1 MICIICSHDTKVT
14 NSRPHKKTPSVWR
27 RRECKAC
34 GAVFTTSE
42 VVADDSYVFSVKSA
56 VGKLSVFS
64 LPTLIFSIASSL
76 SHRQA
81 SSIPDDSYW
90 LAQTVAQT
98 IQATATDT
106 VSSHAIAEETYVTLS
121 NFDATAGIQYGAR
134 HGIVRNTAQKP
145 RRGRPRT
152 SRRGIS

>member
-1 MICIICSHDTKVT
+1 MICIKCSSDTKVT

-34 GAVFTTSE
+34 GTVFTTSE
-42 VVADDSYVFSVKSA
+42 VVADNMYQFTVSSPSGSTHD
-56 VGKLSVFS
+56 FS
-64 LPTLIFSIASSL
+64 LPRLMLSIVPALGHRKTDSL
-76 SHRQA
+76 A
-81 SSIPDDSYW
+81 DESYW

-106 VSSHAIAEETYVTLS
+106 VSAEALAEETYVTLS
-121 NFDATAGIQYGAR
+121 FFDATAGLQYGAR
-134 HGIVRNTAQKP
+134 HGLIKNTAQRP

-152 SRRGIS
+152 ARRAN

>member
-1 MICIICSHDTKVT
+1 MICIKCSNDTKVI

-34 GAVFTTSE
+34 GTVFTTSE
-42 VVADDSYVFSVKSA
+42 VVADNTYQFTVKA
-56 VGKLSVFS
+56 ADGGKADFS
-64 LPTLIFSIASSL
+64 LPRLMLSIVPSL
-76 SHRQA
+76 SHRDETA
-81 SSIPDDSYW
+81 IADESYW

-106 VSSHAIAEETYVTLS
+106 VTAAALAEETYGTLS
-121 NFDATAGIQYGAR
+121 FFDATAGLQYGAR
-134 HGIVRNTAQKP
+134 HGLIKNTAQRP

-152 SRRGIS
+152 TRRAN

>member
-1 MICIICSHDTKVT
+1 MICIKCSNDTKVT

-34 GAVFTTSE
+34 GTVFTTSE
-42 VVADDSYVFSVKSA
+42 VVADSTYQFIVTAANGSKTD
-56 VGKLSVFS
+56 FS
-64 LPTLIFSIASSL
+64 LPRLMLSIVSSL
-76 SHRQA
+76 SHRDGVA
-81 SSIPDDSYW
+81 IADESYW

-106 VSSHAIAEETYVTLS
+106 ITAEALAEETYGTLS
-121 NFDATAGIQYGAR
+121 FFDATAGLQYGAR
-134 HGIVRNTAQKP
+134 HGLIKNTAQRP

-152 SRRGIS
+152 TRRAN